1 MACKP
6 VSKVKA
12 MREEDITPFRN
23 PGLPGNLRNF
33 VMNHYKLC
41 IALISCKMR
50 VERLLKGKNRGNYT
64 NTHVVLHGNERISF
78 PNIAGRVPHVRTS
91 VHGPKTGFFQCFHS
105 LGNDSWV
112 RQRSFSA

>member
-6 VSKVKA
+6 VAKLKA
-12 MREEDITPFRN
+12 MREEDTTPFRN
-23 PGLPGNLRNF
+23 PGLLRDPRNF
-33 VMNHYKLC
+33 VMNRYKLC

-78 PNIAGRVPHVRTS
+78 PNVARRVPHVRTS
-91 VHGPKTGFFQCFHS
+91 VHGPKTTFSMLHS
-105 LGNDSWV
+105 LGNDS
-112 RQRSFSA
+112 RSATSFSA